1 MTTTTD
7 MDFGP
12 ALNSVLATVDRWQEQ
27 GNYPLFPVI
36 AEPLGTRARLADGR
50 VVSVFGS
57 CDYLGLS
64 RHPAVTAAAVEAV
77 RLFGT
82 HCYGTQPV
90 GGFTELHRELESS
103 LAAFFGTPAA
113 ALFPTGMQANI
124 GVLTTLAG
132 PGDTVLSDQLNHGS
146 ITMGARLS
154 GARLVTFRHNDL
166 ADLEA
171 KLIAA
176 AGDRRRII
184 VVDGLFSADG
194 DFAPL
199 PGIADLA
206 DLHDARLVVDEAH
219 SGGVVGP
226 HGRGA
231 AELLGVLER
240 VDVITGTMSK
250 AFASTGGFACGSE
263 RVMRMLRHSA
273 GAYLLSLGL
282 VPATVGA
289 AVAAVRV
296 ATEEGEHL
304 RARTADNASA
314 LRARLREAGVDIGAS
329 EAHVV
334 LVHIGRVDDTARIA
348 TRLLE
353 QGLLV
358 NPLFPPAVPIGGA
371 RLRIG
376 VTSAHGRDEIDQ
388 AAKAL
393 THALTC

>member
-1 MTTTTD
+1 MTTTD

-12 ALNSVLATVDRWQEQ
+12 ALNGVLDTVDRWQEQ

-36 AEPLGTRARLADGR
+36 SEPLGTRARLADGR
-50 VVSVFGS
+50 IVTVFGS

-64 RHPAVTAAAVEAV
+64 RHPAVVGGAVDAIE
-77 RLFGT
+77 RFGT

-90 GGFTELHRELESS
+90 GGYTELHQSLEHS
-103 LAAFFGTPAA
+103 LAEFFGKPAT

-132 PGDTVLSDQLNHGS
+132 PGDAVLSDQLNHGS
-146 ITMGARLS
+146 ITMGGRLS
-154 GARLVTFRHNDL
+154 GARLLTFRHNDL
-166 ADLEA
+166 DDLAARLAEA
-171 KLIAA
+171 SDA
-176 AGDRRRII
+176 RRRII

-199 PGIADLA
+199 AGIADLA
-206 DLHDARLVVDEAH
+206 DRHKALLIVDEAH
-219 SGGVVGP
+219 AGGTVGP

-231 AELLGVLER
+231 AELLGVLDR

-250 AFASTGGFACGSE
+250 AFASTGGFACGSH
-263 RVMRMLRHSA
+263 RAMRLVRHSA

-289 AVAAVRV
+289 SLAAVQV
-296 ATEEGEHL
+296 ARAEGVSL
-304 RARTADNASA
+304 RARNAANAKA
-314 LRARLREAGVDIGAS
+314 LRGRLQEAGVNIGAS
-329 EAHVV
+329 AAHVV
-334 LVHIGRVDDTARIA
+334 LVHIGRIDDAARIA

-353 QGLLV
+353 KGLLV

-376 VTSAHGRDEIDQ
+376 VTSAHSGAEI
-388 AAKAL
+388 AAAADAL
-393 THALTC
+393 VSALAS